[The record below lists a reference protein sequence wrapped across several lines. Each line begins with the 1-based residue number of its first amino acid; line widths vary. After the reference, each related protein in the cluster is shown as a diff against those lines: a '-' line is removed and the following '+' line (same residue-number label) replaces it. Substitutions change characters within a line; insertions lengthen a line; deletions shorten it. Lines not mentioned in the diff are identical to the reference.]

1 MRMLAFLIALVTASA
16 AVASVTHARHTDRS
30 GRDIE
35 LIASVK
41 RGFGVNGVPVTGLYP
56 GARRPLRVTITN
68 TYAFPIK
75 VAAPTAKIAA
85 TTNRAGCTGT
95 AANLGITSAGLRR
108 LSLRAHKQ
116 KTVILQV
123 AMPSTVANACQGATF
138 TISFRAKATRA

>member
-1 MRMLAFLIALVTASA
+1 VRTLAFLIALVTASA
-16 AVASVTHARHTDRS
+16 AVASVTHGRHTDR
-30 GRDIE
+30 GRGGIE
-35 LIASVK
+35 LIASVN
-41 RGFGVNGVPVTGLYP
+41 RGFGVNSVPVAGLYP

-75 VAAPTAKIAA
+75 VAAPTAKVAA

-95 AANLGITSAGLRR
+95 AANLGVTSAGLRS

-116 KTVILQV
+116 KTVVLEV

-138 TISFRAKATRA
+138 TISFRARATRA

>member
-1 MRMLAFLIALVTASA
+1 VRTLAFLIALVTASA
-16 AVASVTHARHTDRS
+16 AVASVTHARHTDR
-30 GRDIE
+30 GRGDIE

-41 RGFGVNGVPVTGLYP
+41 RGFGVNGVPVAGLYP

-75 VAAPTAKIAA
+75 VAGPTAKVAA
-85 TTNRAGCTGT
+85 TTNRTGCTGM
-95 AANLGITSAGLRR
+95 AANLGVTSAGLRS

-116 KTVILQV
+116 KIVVLEV

-138 TISFRAKATRA
+138 RISFRAKATRA